1 MGQIK
6 IHLPRLPHGEQLEI
20 GQQTKLGQKRRE
32 LVVGDLKQ
40 RGQIAPDRFDNR
52 TPSFS
57 SAISWAILLGSERMM
72 LMSSQSSFTLFMR
85 NNSNGTSVR
94 PKP

>member
-32 LVVGDLKQ
+32 PVVGDLKNNVV
-40 RGQIAPDRFDNR
+40 RSLQIALTIAPR
-52 TPSFS
+52 
-57 SAISWAILLGSERMM
+57 A
-72 LMSSQSSFTLFMR
+72 SQAL
-85 NNSNGTSVR
+85 
-94 PKP
+94 

>member
-1 MGQIK
+1 
-6 IHLPRLPHGEQLEI
+6 LPHGEQLEI

-32 LVVGDLKQ
+32 TVVGDLKQ

-57 SAISWAILLGSERMM
+57 SVISWAILLGSERMM
-72 LMSSQSSFTLFMR
+72 LMSSHSSFTLFTAKQLEWHLRKTQALKLKTMR
-85 NNSNGTSVR
+85 ES
-94 PKP
+94 